1 MPETLHKSDLD
12 ISFGKRLRYLRQMK
26 KMTQYELGDKVGL
39 SRRQIGRIENGESSP
54 QFSLLEKLCQAFD
67 TNIIQ
72 LFLFQEESGSNQEKM
87 TARVDTQNHISNNFL
102 IQPSL
107 IGLWSISNTTG
118 EMSWTQGIYE
128 FLGYSRYSVKPTLIR
143 FLKRVDTRDKQLL
156 INFFDTIH
164 SPSHPQKIL
173 IRLATRKSGERTAL
187 VLKEPS
193 RPEEDIQMVILDVTE
208 VQEMHNQLLL
218 NTEQLEKT
226 VRINNIKL
234 TRAVAELKHELHL
247 RRQTEQRLRES
258 EESFRT
264 LAEKCPVSIFRFDR
278 QGRVNFV
285 NDWHINQFT
294 SNKLEKKHFLNKSV
308 HELPGLVKAGKDDE
322 VARIFKG
329 EYVEIDEVFF
339 PEFAAGSS
347 GWVSIR
353 AVPIYKKGV
362 VAGGILIRHNIT
374 DRKNLEKALQEKI
387 RLLEAFLDNTP
398 DVMSVKSPELSVVRY
413 NNNGYTLLGLTK
425 EQAIGKKCY
434 ELIGRETPCPG
445 CACLEA
451 INRKEPV
458 VREKFIPEI
467 NIWFSCRAN
476 PVISDNG
483 QVEYV
488 VEIISDITERKRME
502 DSLRKSEERF
512 SLAMEAAKDGLWD
525 WDVQTGKV
533 YYSPGYASMLGYE
546 TNKVPT
552 HVNSWLD
559 LIHPEDREKALQA
572 NVDCIE
578 NRVESFA
585 IEFRMQARGGGWKWI
600 LGRGQAVY
608 RDATGR
614 ALRMVG
620 THQDITEQKQ
630 AEKEL
635 RFQNVLMKTQME
647 VSQDGIL
654 IVDESFKII
663 SFNQQ
668 FTDIWGIPD
677 SIMSLRSGQMALEY
691 VLDKLTEPDK
701 FVKRIH
707 DLYNNKQEKSYE
719 E

>member
-1 MPETLHKSDLD
+1 MPDNLHRSNLAVN
-12 ISFGKRLRYLRQMK
+12 FGKRLRYLRQMK

-72 LFLFQEESGSNQEKM
+72 LFLFQEECGPNQEKM

-173 IRLATRKSGERTAL
+173 IRLATRKSRERTAL

-193 RPEEDIQMVILDVTE
+193 GPEEDIQMVILDVTE

-234 TRAVAELKHELHL
+234 TRAVAELKHELHV

-362 VAGGILIRHNIT
+362 VAGGILLRENIT
-374 DRKNLEKALQEKI
+374 KHKQRENK
-387 RLLEAFLDNTP
+387 LLEYKTALEQSGEGIALAGMDGYVRFVNDAWAKMHGYAP
-398 DVMSVKSPELSVVRY
+398 DELTGRHLSVFHTSEQMEREVLPNLQRLMTRGRDQSELGHVRKDGSTFTTHMTTSIVKGKDGQPLGLVGVARDITKEIQWRKQTQFNNRFRKLMTELSARFVQIVDTKTF
-413 NNNGYTLLGLTK
+413 NDAVDYTLASLGQL
-425 EQAIGKKCY
+425 
-434 ELIGRETPCPG
+434 
-445 CACLEA
+445 LEVD
-451 INRKEPV
+451 R
-458 VREKFIPEI
+458 
-467 NIWFSCRAN
+467 S
-476 PVISDNG
+476 
-483 QVEYV
+483 Y
-488 VEIISDITERKRME
+488 
-502 DSLRKSEERF
+502 LLRF
-512 SLAMEAAKDGLWD
+512 S
-525 WDVQTGKV
+525 Q
-533 YYSPGYASMLGYE
+533 
-546 TNKVPT
+546 
-552 HVNSWLD
+552 D
-559 LIHPEDREKALQA
+559 L
-572 NVDCIE
+572 
-578 NRVESFA
+578 
-585 IEFRMQARGGGWKWI
+585 
-600 LGRGQAVY
+600 
-608 RDATGR
+608 
-614 ALRMVG
+614 
-620 THQDITEQKQ
+620 
-630 AEKEL
+630 
-635 RFQNVLMKTQME
+635 
-647 VSQDGIL
+647 
-654 IVDESFKII
+654 
-663 SFNQQ
+663 
-668 FTDIWGIPD
+668 
-677 SIMSLRSGQMALEY
+677 SIMSNTHEWSAPGAAPQIHRIQHFPTNNMPWFMSWMFELRPMNIPDVSALPDEAARERKEFQFQNIKSLLCLPIYDEHKKLLGFMGFDVVRSHHNWSEEQITMLQMLAEILGSVIVRLEAMRSLAINKKKLQK
-691 VLDKLTEPDK
+691 VNAEKDKL
-701 FVKRIH
+701 FAIIAH
-707 DLYNNKQEKSYE
+707 
-719 E
+719 